1 MGNIVGSSISNILGA
16 FSLGLIFSSTNTTFD
31 KSAKIYT
38 GVLLGVTTLFTLF
51 ILFFQNLG
59 RFGGVVLILTFI
71 IYIISIAWAI
81 YKGIVEPPVDSDSDS
96 DSDSESSD
104 SSDDDDESFAPL
116 KKTGNRSISPQ
127 SSTTT
132 LHGNDNEHDIE
143 TAPKSSRKSRS
154 RSASPTPLPQQDP
167 EACPLAEEMFDEVNL
182 GDPVQVQK
190 AGKHSTPYHLANLT
204 FGFLALSLSG
214 YILSH
219 SISTISAS
227 FNLSSSLLGV
237 TLLSF
242 ATTLPEKLVSIVS
255 SRRGESGIVIANT
268 AGSNIFLVTLC
279 AGVLFCSGD
288 LASLKL
294 EGVTTFE
301 VGAMWLSSVVLFG
314 IVMFGGRRWMGWALF
329 GAYVAFIGGEFVLDR
344 RS

>member
-16 FSLGLIFSSTNTTFD
+16 FSLGLIFSPTNTTFD

-38 GVLLGVTTLFTLF
+38 GVLLGLTTLFTLF

-59 RFGGVVLILTFI
+59 RFGGAILILTFI
-71 IYIISIAWAI
+71 VYIISIAWAI
-81 YKGIVEPPVDSDSDS
+81 YKGIVAPPVDSDSDS
-96 DSDSESSD
+96 DSSDSD
-104 SSDDDDESFAPL
+104 SSDSDDEDESAVPL
-116 KKTGNRSISPQ
+116 QKNPRHVRSPS

-132 LHGNDNEHDIE
+132 LYDNDRDVEA
-143 TAPKSSRKSRS
+143 APNAHKSRS
-154 RSASPTPLPQQDP
+154 RSNSPTPLPKQDP
-167 EACPLAEEMFDEVNL
+167 EACPLAEEMFDEVAL
-182 GDPVQVQK
+182 DSIPKVQK
-190 AGKHSTPYHLANLT
+190 PGKHSTLYHLAHLT

-219 SISTISAS
+219 SISTISSS

-242 ATTLPEKLVSIVS
+242 ATTLPEKLVSIFS
-255 SRRGESGIVIANT
+255 SQRGESGIVIANT

-294 EGVTTFE
+294 EGVTVFE
-301 VGAMWLSSVVLFG
+301 VATMWLSSVALFG
-314 IVMFGGRRWMGWALF
+314 IVMYGGRRWMGWALF
-329 GAYVAFIGGEFVLDR
+329 GAYVAFIGGEFVLER
-344 RS
+344 H

>member
-16 FSLGLIFSSTNTTFD
+16 FSLGLIFSPTNTTFD
-31 KSAKIYT
+31 RSAKIYT
-38 GVLLGVTTLFTLF
+38 GVLLGLTTLLTLF

-59 RFGGVVLILTFI
+59 RFGGAVLILTFI

-81 YKGIVEPPVDSDSDS
+81 YKGIVAPPVDSDSDS
-96 DSDSESSD
+96 DSASDSSD
-104 SSDDDDESFAPL
+104 SSDDEDESSIPL
-116 KKTGNRSISPQ
+116 QKKGNRSISPQ

-132 LHGNDNEHDIE
+132 LFSNDNEHDLE
-143 TAPKSSRKSRS
+143 AAPKRKSRS
-154 RSASPTPLPQQDP
+154 RSNSPVPLPQQDP
-167 EACPLAEEMFDEVNL
+167 EACPLAEEMFDEVDL
-182 GDPVQVQK
+182 HAAPKVQHPR
-190 AGKHSTPYHLANLT
+190 KHSTLYHLANLT

-242 ATTLPEKLVSIVS
+242 ATTLPEKLVSIFS
-255 SRRGESGIVIANT
+255 SQRGESGIVIANT

-294 EGVTTFE
+294 EGVTAFE
-301 VGAMWLSSVVLFG
+301 VSVMWLSSVVLFG
-314 IVMFGGRRWMGWALF
+314 IVMSGGRRWMGWALF
-329 GAYVAFIGGEFVLDR
+329 GAYVAFIGGEFMLDR